1 MNTQK
6 FATGLTVLAL
16 GLASMTALADPRG
29 NGHNNRNYDDG
40 YDYARVVDVEPIVT
54 RVRVSTPARECWNE
68 TRYEESPYYPD
79 RRERRSVAG
88 STLLGGL
95 IGAAVGHRAGHGSRH
110 EGGAI
115 AAGAVIGS
123 TIGRDIAERRVDR
136 NRPYSQPREYTVER
150 CEVRY
155 QDEWQ
160 ERVDAYRV
168 TYSYHGRQGVTELPF
183 RPGERIRVR
192 VAVIPEG

>member
-6 FATGLTVLAL
+6 FVTGLTVIAL
-16 GLASMTALADPRG
+16 GLVSMTAQADPRG
-29 NGHNNRNYDDG
+29 NGRHNRDYDDG
-40 YDYARVVDVEPIVT
+40 YDYARVVHVEPIVT
-54 RVRVSTPARECWNE
+54 RVRVSSPARECWNE
-68 TRYEESPYYPD
+68 TRYEEPSHYPD
-79 RRERRSVAG
+79 RRERRSIAG

-115 AAGAVIGS
+115 AAGAIIGS

-150 CEVRY
+150 CEV
-155 QDEWQ
+155 
-160 ERVDAYRV
+160 
-168 TYSYHGRQGVTELPF
+168 
-183 RPGERIRVR
+183 
-192 VAVIPEG
+192 